1 MSRNDVYII
10 GNLLD
15 YLYDQKY
22 YKTIVIDLL
31 RQTNTTIPQKINF
44 SGKLEEDDN
53 ETIFL
58 SLKRNKKL
66 F

>member
-1 MSRNDVYII
+1 MSRNGVYII

-22 YKTIVIDLL
+22 YKTIVLDLL

-58 SLKRNKKL
+58 SLKSNKKL

>member
-44 SGKLEEDDN
+44 SEKLEEDDN

-58 SLKRNKKL
+58 SLKSNKKL

>member
-1 MSRNDVYII
+1 MSRNGVYII

-58 SLKRNKKL
+58 SLKSNKKL

>member
-58 SLKRNKKL
+58 SLKSDKKL